1 MNLLYENLNDIKLVF
16 RNFLKWFVLSLISGI
31 EDVGTV
37 ITLFLKSLQYAT
49 NVREN
54 NEWMLYLLPFGGA
67 LVSYLYFKYGKDS
80 SKGNNLII
88 ERINEGK
95 GNVPFRMAPLV
106 FFGTF
111 ITHLFGGSAGR
122 EGTGVQI
129 KRASICAR
137 IRRDTKIKQ
146 IRLNNY
152 YY

>member
-1 MNLLYENLNDIKLVF
+1 MNLLYENLNDIKLIF

-31 EDVGTV
+31 GVGTV

-129 KRASICAR
+129 GASICAR
-137 IRRDTKIKQ
+137 IG
-146 IRLNNY
+146 
-152 YY
+152 